1 MGALDWLGLT
11 KKSIEVQDP
20 QVVKIVYNG
29 DFGGY
34 RPLVYFGDETQTY
47 IDQGFLGNHVIFTIT
62 DWVARKMASVTPIVY
77 KVKNKTALKQ
87 YKNYQANF
95 NPKNIVKINELK
107 KKAFETVEVENH
119 PLVDLLN
126 KPNPTQG
133 WDEFIYG
140 YLVYKKF
147 VGRAYIKGSK
157 VENSIRTKGFQEIYL
172 LPAQNIVAESGG
184 GGMVVANYIDKRQP
198 NNKISTDEVLC
209 IKTFSPD
216 AGGFDGTSIFKS
228 ARKLLQKTSDALDA
242 ETETMQNRGAKKI
255 VFPNLTPDQLA
266 SISMPDDAQLSTDNE
281 KIRKAI
287 KEAGNN
293 GIALNSIPL
302 GSLELGLSPID
313 LNILASKS
321 YDDKAWCSL
330 FHVNSM
336 VVLNDHESASY
347 DTMQQGKVSSVTD
360 GVIPELEALKNGLN
374 NWLCP
379 SYEEDLYID
388 FDYTEFPE
396 MYEELFKVAER
407 LQKTEAVTIDE
418 IRDVIKYGA
427 YQGDNGNKI
436 LVSGSK
442 KILDDIQFDLPQV
455 NTGNSNL

>member
-1 MGALDWLGLT
+1 MAWYNFGIK
-11 KKSIEVQDP
+11 KKSVQVFDE

-47 IDQGFLGNHVIFTIT
+47 IDNGFLGNHVIFTVT

-77 KVKNKTALKQ
+77 RVKNKQALKQ

-95 NPKNIVKINELK
+95 NPKNIVKLNELK
-107 KKAFETVEVENH
+107 KKALEIVEVDSH
-119 PLVDLLN
+119 PLVELLN
-126 KPNPTQG
+126 SPNPTQS

-147 VGRAYIKGSK
+147 VGRVFIKGAK
-157 VENSIRTKGFQEIYL
+157 ADNSTRTKGFQQLYL
-172 LPAQNIVAESGG
+172 LPSQHIISETGQGG
-184 GGMVVANYIDKRQP
+184 TIIANYIDKRQP
-198 NNKISTDEVLC
+198 TEKINTEEVCC
-209 IKTFSPD
+209 IKTFSPV

-228 ARKLLQKTSDALDA
+228 ARKLMQKSSDALDA

-255 VFPNLTPDQLA
+255 VFPNLTPE
-266 SISMPDDAQLSTDNE
+266 QLSSIHIPTDKQESSANE
-281 KIRKAI
+281 KLRKLI
-287 KEAGNN
+287 NESGNG

-302 GSLELGLSPID
+302 GSIELGLSPVD
-313 LNILASKS
+313 LDILASKS

-336 VVLNDHESASY
+336 VVLNDHKSASY

-374 NWLCP
+374 SWLCP
-379 SYEEDLYID
+379 TYEDNLYID

-407 LQKTEAVTIDE
+407 LKNTEAVTTNE
-418 IRDVIKYGA
+418 IREVIKYDTYEGENA
-427 YQGDNGNKI
+427 DKI
-436 LVSGSK
+436 LVSSSK
-442 KILDDIQFDLPQV
+442 KILDDIAFDLPQID
-455 NTGNSNL
+455 TGNNQL